1 MGRRALLCKYN
12 NPLHDDKNLNCCDG
26 NNRTKRI
33 MMEHSRIIEVNM
45 SSMMKDRILWR
56 FFFFSFS
63 SSTVSTASIVD
74 PNRFSFLLSVFGFD
88 F

>member
-33 MMEHSRIIEVNM
+33 MVEHSRIIEVNM
-45 SSMMKDRILWR
+45 SSMMKDRIL
-56 FFFFSFS
+56 
-63 SSTVSTASIVD
+63 
-74 PNRFSFLLSVFGFD
+74 
-88 F
+88 